1 MSRHDREAEEI
12 RLERQPYKVKSMTR
26 DLKASEEWEDIA
38 ESVMREILMVKFT
51 SNKFCKQF
59 LLDTP
64 EFFLDLHHGYSRQQT
79 YPYCLHRQ

>member
-1 MSRHDREAEEI
+1 MSGHDREAEEI

-59 LLDTP
+59 LLDTGDSHLF
-64 EFFLDLHHGYSRQQT
+64 EGTGDRRLIFLGFASWL
-79 YPYCLHRQ
+79 L